1 VVAGNCEKAVG
12 LMGLNMVADGG
23 VSGGFVVV
31 AVVEELTNNVERG
44 INGVRLTSLVLG

>member
-1 VVAGNCEKAVG
+1 VVVNVVAGNCEKAVG

-31 AVVEELTNNVERG
+31 AVVEELTNNMERG
-44 INGVRLTSLVLG
+44 IKWC